1 MSSAPSISPAM
12 PMGQAAEHLRVKLRP
27 DLIVQPQFYE
37 GMTHYVVKDPI
48 ALKYFRFKVE
58 EYFLL
63 QQFDGKL
70 NLQDVKR
77 AFERKY
83 RPQTIS
89 IDDLV
94 RFVAQLHEAGIVQ
107 LDSPD
112 QAQVFIRRR
121 KKRMW
126 KQVWQFCANIL
137 YIKIPIIDPE
147 RLLDKMYP
155 WFRWIFTRTFVVFS
169 FGLMLAALTLVVS
182 QWTTFSSRLP
192 DFQSFFNWRTI
203 VYFWCSLA
211 IVKVIHEF
219 GHGLTAKHFGGEVH
233 EMGMLFL
240 VLTPALYC
248 DVTDSWL
255 LPSKWK
261 RIWISA
267 AGIFVECFLASI
279 ATFVWWNTEQGL
291 LNSLCLATMFICS
304 VNTILFNAN
313 PLLRYD
319 GYYVMSDYLEIPN
332 LRVKSTQFFAYL
344 FQEKVLGLEVPVQSY
359 MPRSRRFLFVIYA
372 IASYVYRWVVTFSI
386 LFFLYQFLKPYKLG
400 SISAMLAIGSL
411 VPLVAMPGYQIIKFA
426 KTPGRLRKVKK
437 LRAGLFAAAFV
448 AVVTGVLLIPTPL
461 RVQGTLVLTPAKPAI
476 IYAEIPGR
484 LVQLGSREVVK
495 IRDGVEVKETVP
507 LRDGDPVKEGQ
518 VLAYLSNPEK
528 QRERVDLQEKFDS
541 HMYKSLWYSRSPDHE
556 SRAQRVQHDLAAH
569 DLEPLIESVNDQI
582 GKLTLVATRD
592 GRVMGLPPHETL
604 GQWVKPGKPFC
615 KIADP
620 HELEARLIVD
630 QSDIALINDQD
641 GRQARA
647 WIKIYANSELTWK
660 SYVSEIATR
669 NREEIPPEL
678 SNANG
683 GEIATKQDPKTGQ
696 AKSITAVYEVVIP
709 IDNKDLLLQPG
720 LRGFAK
726 IDGGTKSL
734 GWWLWRL
741 IVKTFHFTL

>member
-1 MSSAPSISPAM
+1 MSSAPSLAPVLPA
-12 PMGQAAEHLRVKLRP
+12 GQAAEHLRVKLRP

-63 QQFDGKL
+63 QQFDGKQT
-70 NLQDVKR
+70 LQDVKR
-77 AFERKY
+77 GFERKY

-89 IDDLV
+89 IEDLT
-94 RFVAQLHEAGIVQ
+94 RFVAQLHEAGIAQ

-112 QAQVFIRRR
+112 QADVFIRRR

-126 KQVWQFCANIL
+126 KKVGQFFANIL

-147 RLLDKMYP
+147 RLLDRMYP
-155 WFRWIFTRTFVVFS
+155 WFRWIFTRTFVLFS

-182 QWTTFSSRLP
+182 QWSTFSARLP

-211 IVKVIHEF
+211 VVKVIHEF

-279 ATFVWWNTEQGL
+279 ATFIWWNTEQGL

-304 VNTILFNAN
+304 VNTVMFNAN

-319 GYYVMSDYLEIPN
+319 GYYVMSDWLEIPN
-332 LRVKSTQFFAYL
+332 LRVKSTQFFGYL

-359 MPRSRRFLFVIYA
+359 MPRSRRTLFVTYA
-372 IASYVYRWVVTFSI
+372 IASYLYRWLVTFSI

-411 VPLVAMPGYQIIKFA
+411 VPLVAMPAYQIFKFA
-426 KTPGRLRKVKK
+426 RTPGRLRKVKK
-437 LRAGLFAAAFV
+437 VRAGLFAAAFV

-461 RVQGTLVLTPAKPAI
+461 RVQGTLVLTEAKPAVV
-476 IYAEIPGR
+476 YSEIPGR
-484 LVQLGSREVVK
+484 LVDLQV
-495 IRDGVEVKETVP
+495 
-507 LRDGDPVKEGQ
+507 RDGDFVKQNQ
-518 VLAYLSNPEK
+518 VIALLSNPQK
-528 QRERVDLQEKFDS
+528 QRDKAELYQQHDAAFAKA
-541 HMYKSLWYSRSPDHE
+541 LWYSQVSDND
-556 SRAQRVQHDLAAH
+556 SRAQLMQHQRAAK
-569 DLEPLIESVNDQI
+569 DLEAALDTAEEQI
-582 GKLTLVATRD
+582 ASLKLVAPRD
-592 GRVMGLPPHETL
+592 GQVFGVPHPETR

-615 KIADP
+615 TVADP
-620 HELEARLIVD
+620 HKLEAHLILD
-630 QSDIALINDQD
+630 QSDVDLII
-641 GRQARA
+641 ARA
-647 WIKIYANSELTWK
+647 DGKATAWVKIYGTSESTWK
-660 SYVSEIATR
+660 SYVAEVATK
-669 NREEIPPEL
+669 NREEIPTEL
-678 SNANG
+678 SNMAG
-683 GEIATKQDPKTGQ
+683 GEIATKQDQKTGQ
-696 AKSITAVYEVVIP
+696 VKPITSVYEVTIP
-709 IDNKDLLLQPG
+709 IDNPDLLLQPG

-726 IDGGTKSL
+726 IDGGDAPL

-741 IVKTFHFTL
+741 ITKTFHFTL